1 MEHACHIVVCMM
13 YILICYILGT
23 GIDSLLY
30 IAASDK
36 VRKIMILLS
45 TAFLVTGYI
54 ISIYILI
61 YLLINVIK

>member
-1 MEHACHIVVCMM
+1 MEHGCHIVVCIM

-30 IAASDK
+30 TAASDK

-54 ISIYILI
+54 ISVYILI
-61 YLLINVIK
+61 YLLIYVIK

>member
-45 TAFLVTGYI
+45 SAFLVTGYI
-54 ISIYILI
+54 ICLYILI